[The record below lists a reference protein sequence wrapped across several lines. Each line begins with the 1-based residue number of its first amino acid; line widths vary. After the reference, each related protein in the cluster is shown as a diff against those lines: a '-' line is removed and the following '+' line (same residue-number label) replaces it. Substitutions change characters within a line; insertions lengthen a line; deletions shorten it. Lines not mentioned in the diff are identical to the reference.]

1 MTDQNN
7 EEQNWNEMR
16 ETVLILN
23 VAVARIKHAMLEGD
37 DSFTSLSQS
46 FVEIIGSAENITQAI
61 KKLEDSPEKT
71 DIAENC
77 QDISQRVGSSIIA
90 FQFYDK
96 LSQRMAL
103 VSNTLNSLAEV
114 LKDPIKKDNHEEW
127 LKLQNTIRS
136 KYTLDS
142 DQKMFDDVLSGMSVE
157 DALKAAVEVTAA
169 DDDIEFF

>member
-1 MTDQNN
+1 MTEKNN
-7 EEQNWNEMR
+7 EEQNWSEMR

-23 VAVARIKHAMLEGD
+23 VAVARIKHAMIEGD

-46 FVEIIGSAENITQAI
+46 FVEIINSAEQITLAT
-61 KKLEDSPEKT
+61 KKLEDSAEKT
-71 DIAENC
+71 EISENC
-77 QDISQRVGSSIIA
+77 QDISQRVGSSIVA

-103 VSNTLNSLAEV
+103 VSNTLNSLSEV
-114 LKDPIKKDNHEEW
+114 LKDPAKKSDHNEW

-142 DQKMFDDVLSGMSVE
+142 DQKMFDNVLNGMSVD
-157 DALKAAVEVTAA
+157 DALKTAVEETAEN
-169 DDDIEFF
+169 DIEFF